1 MVTEY
6 SRSYEDSLRYF
17 FKYGLPFFIDVASYA
32 AIKQQLISAVSDIT
46 MIANN
51 ATVASWKVTPK
62 KVNQ

>member
-17 FKYGLPFFIDVASYA
+17 FKYRLPFFIDIASYP

-46 MIANN
+46 QIADH
-51 ATVASWKVTPK
+51 ATVAIWKVTPK